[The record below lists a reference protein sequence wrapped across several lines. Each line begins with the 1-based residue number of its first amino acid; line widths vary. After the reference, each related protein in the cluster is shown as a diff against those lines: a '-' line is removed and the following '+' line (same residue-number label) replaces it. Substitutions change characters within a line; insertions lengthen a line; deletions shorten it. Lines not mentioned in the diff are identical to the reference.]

1 MYKENEGEYIR
12 DHPEEYV
19 LFETGGPTGIT
30 ATFYETKEELRNATA
45 KYKGQFGV
53 GLLVLYVFLLG
64 LGTIGEIWEIEW
76 ILDLPLFRPPG
87 KY

>member
-1 MYKENEGEYIR
+1 MNETNDQKFLNKNKEKLGLGALLIY
-12 DHPEEYV
+12 
-19 LFETGGPTGIT
+19 L
-30 ATFYETKEELRNATA
+30 L
-45 KYKGQFGV
+45 
-53 GLLVLYVFLLG
+53 LLV

>member
-1 MYKENEGEYIR
+1 MNDNYPAGK
-12 DHPEEYV
+12 
-19 LFETGGPTGIT
+19 GIKGL
-30 ATFYETKEELRNATA
+30 AQ
-45 KYKGQFGV
+45 KYKGNIGI

-64 LGTIGEIWEIEW
+64 LGTIGEIWEVEW

>member
-1 MYKENEGEYIR
+1 MNK
-12 DHPEEYV
+12 
-19 LFETGGPTGIT
+19 TSPTPSDSVIKGL
-30 ATFYETKEELRNATA
+30 AK

-53 GLLVLYVFLLG
+53 GLLVLYVLLLG

>member
-1 MYKENEGEYIR
+1 MKETTEQSFFQKNKDKLGLAVFLI
-12 DHPEEYV
+12 YV
-19 LFETGGPTGIT
+19 L
-30 ATFYETKEELRNATA
+30 
-45 KYKGQFGV
+45 
-53 GLLVLYVFLLG
+53 LLG

>member
-1 MYKENEGEYIR
+1 MGENLISDKSVEKNFLKRNKEKLGLGVLVV
-12 DHPEEYV
+12 YV
-19 LFETGGPTGIT
+19 L
-30 ATFYETKEELRNATA
+30 
-45 KYKGQFGV
+45 
-53 GLLVLYVFLLG
+53 LLG

>member
-1 MYKENEGEYIR
+1 MNENS
-12 DHPEEYV
+12 
-19 LFETGGPTGIT
+19 PTPANSGIK
-30 ATFYETKEELRNATA
+30 AFAQ
-45 KYKGQFGV
+45 KYKGQIGA

-76 ILDLPLFRPPG
+76 ILNLPLFRPPG

>member
-1 MYKENEGEYIR
+1 MNE
-12 DHPEEYV
+12 
-19 LFETGGPTGIT
+19 TSPTPADSGIKGL
-30 ATFYETKEELRNATA
+30 AQ
-45 KYKGQFGV
+45 KYKSQIGV

>member
-1 MYKENEGEYIR
+1 MTENAGHSFFQKNK
-12 DHPEEYV
+12 DK
-19 LFETGGPTGIT
+19 LGLG
-30 ATFYETKEELRNATA
+30 A
-45 KYKGQFGV
+45 
-53 GLLVLYVFLLG
+53 LLVYILLLG